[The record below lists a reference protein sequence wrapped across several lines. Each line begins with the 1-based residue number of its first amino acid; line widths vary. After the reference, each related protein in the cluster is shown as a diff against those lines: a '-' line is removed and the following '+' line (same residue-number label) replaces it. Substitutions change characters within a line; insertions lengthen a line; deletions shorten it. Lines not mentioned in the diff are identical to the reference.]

1 MQDDR
6 TLEVEALCRGAV
18 TLTREGNRVAAMAL
32 LWAAVGIAPND
43 LLAHRRLAAG
53 LANNGDVEAAAEEFA
68 RYIEFMLKAG
78 EYRRATLELGY
89 ARSMVG
95 DHPSLRAVAEE
106 RIPLGEAVAALALQ
120 PGPATRVLPA
130 RTPEPVQ
137 VEEPAPAIVPERN
150 GGYRWLPPAAA
161 RVSATA
167 AMASLALITLNNLV
181 ALAAH

>member
-6 TLEVEALCRGAV
+6 TVEVEALCQGAV

-53 LANNGDVEAAAEEFA
+53 LANNGDVDAAAEEFA

-95 DHPSLRAVAEE
+95 DHPSLRAVAAE

-120 PGPATRVLPA
+120 PGPTTRVLPA
-130 RTPEPVQ
+130 RTAEPVR
-137 VEEPAPAIVPERN
+137 VEPAPAIVPERN

-167 AMASLALITLNNLV
+167 AMAALALITLNNLV

>member
-6 TLEVEALCRGAV
+6 ALEVEALCRGAV

-53 LANNGDVEAAAEEFA
+53 LANNGDLDAAAEEFA

-95 DHPSLRAVAEE
+95 EHSALRAVAEE

-120 PGPATRVLPA
+120 PGAVLQALPA
-130 RTPEPVQ
+130 PAA
-137 VEEPAPAIVPERN
+137 EPAPIEAGPAIVPERN
-150 GGYRWLPPAAA
+150 GGYRWLPPAVA

-167 AMASLALITLNNLV
+167 AMAALALITLNNLV